1 MSGPIRRPQLADE
14 VATHLRALIMSGR
27 LRPGERVR
35 LEEVAEQL
43 GVSITPVREALLTL
57 RGEDMVELE
66 PRKGYVVAPLSKQD
80 IVDVF
85 TVQGDIAG
93 ELAARAAVRLTA
105 EHLAELSTVDRK
117 LARTRKPEDLEPL
130 EFEFH
135 RTINRLAGAR
145 KLSWLLHAAT
155 RYTPG
160 RLLSSD
166 PGWRATMPG
175 AVVPTTLSAM
185 LTPSRAV
192 RRMIGCAA
200 AAGWWVTW
208 TITPC
213 ASVSSTRQSVPASE
227 LSMPT
232 SSPCAAASRS
242 WLRASVACRRLGVTA
257 SNAIVRRVSA
267 WLRAQRIQDWITAS
281 PTSPEGRTPS
291 SKNWVRASATRSAGV
306 LANSCRGP
314 PARLRGERGTGASRA
329 GKEARICSAM
339 EQSGSREFPRMNKGP
354 GRPILRLTTTETR
367 R

>member
-166 PGWRATMPG
+166 PGWRATMR
-175 AVVPTTLSAM
+175 TDH
-185 LTPSRAV
+185 
-192 RRMIGCAA
+192 AA
-200 AAGWWVTW
+200 LLAAFAAGD
-208 TITPC
+208 PD
-213 ASVSSTRQSVPASE
+213 
-227 LSMPT
+227 
-232 SSPCAAASRS
+232 AARAAMSRHFS
-242 WLRASVACRRLGVTA
+242 DGADRLVKHLDDLG
-257 SNAIVRRVSA
+257 I
-267 WLRAQRIQDWITAS
+267 WHE
-281 PTSPEGRTPS
+281 P
-291 SKNWVRASATRSAGV
+291 
-306 LANSCRGP
+306 
-314 PARLRGERGTGASRA
+314 
-329 GKEARICSAM
+329 
-339 EQSGSREFPRMNKGP
+339 
-354 GRPILRLTTTETR
+354 
-367 R
+367 